1 MTETRTDL
9 VIQAK
14 AKGFQDAQQQASNV
28 IKAAAKAT
36 QDQIKGFA
44 ALGKNSQAYKKEIQ
58 GLEKSLKTLTIQQ
71 LAATKALE
79 GVAKGS
85 KIYEQLQKHLAGV
98 NKEYSQLASQKQK
111 IQELF
116 GPQGQPPLSARDM
129 SRGGFTQGLVQG
141 AFNTNLQRGPGM
153 WRQAAG
159 MSVGTMARGFAG
171 APFGGVQGFTQG
183 LAGIPIAGGAAAG
196 QFSNVVGFAEGALG
210 LQQAK
215 LGAIPFLGRNGG
227 MSGAGKERDRAIAAA
242 TKTTKQPISE
252 ASIEAAIQERM
263 PGILARGAQAGDFDF
278 DTGRGSRLASKEI
291 EKTKREMARKEAMS
305 SLDLTETVTT
315 TDNKAVRAAKSA
327 YQKALN
333 KPFAGI
339 REAGARF
346 GGMSEQ
352 EALQAFLP
360 ALQKAGGGIDTAQN
374 QNAIGATFAAQ
385 TRYGVGADVSGSFL
399 GGRRRGGSIG
409 GGANAGE
416 DIAKTIGDALS
427 LGLEGSEVSEY
438 LAQMAQHMDE
448 WKTTGIPLNLK
459 SMADL
464 SKSFSGMGFGGQR
477 GAVLGQ
483 QFAGAAQNL
492 TMSGVQ
498 DPMDLMML
506 QTVGGYQ
513 GGGMGKYLDAMEKLE
528 SLGGG
533 KGIGNKEVNSM
544 ISQISKAG
552 GGGDAGAWTVREA
565 FGKKGIRMGVAESRL
580 AVKASTDPD
589 SLNAG
594 ERAKLAGI
602 NAKMK
607 AGEEGAPG
615 DAAGLAQQAREAIKA
630 YAPAVKKAA
639 ELQNKQND
647 IGDKF
652 LGSVQKLQES
662 AQNINTAFS
671 TLASGGIKDAT
682 SAILNFTGAIDRAFA
697 GNL

>member
-9 VIQAK
+9 LIQAK
-14 AKGFQDAQQQASNV
+14 AKGFQDVQQQAANL
-28 IKAAAKAT
+28 IKAGAKAI
-36 QDQIKGFA
+36 QDQIKGYA
-44 ALGKNSQAYKKEIQ
+44 TLGKNSQAYKKEIQ
-58 GLEKSLKTLTIQQ
+58 SVEKSLKAVAVQQ
-71 LAATKALE
+71 LSALKAMEGVKKGTDLYNKLQESLE
-79 GVAKGS
+79 G
-85 KIYEQLQKHLAGV
+85 I
-98 NKEYSQLASQKQK
+98 NKEYDEIISKKTKL
-111 IQELF
+111 QEIF
-116 GPQGQPPLSARDM
+116 GGPSGGTGGGGSHPLTARDM
-129 SRGGFTQGLVQG
+129 SRGGFTQGFAQG
-141 AFNTNLQRGPGM
+141 AFGVNLQRGPGM

-159 MSVGTMARGFAG
+159 MSMGTMARGFAG

-183 LAGIPIAGGAAAG
+183 LAGIPGVGGMLAG
-196 QFSNVVGFAEGALG
+196 QFSNVTGFAEGALE
-210 LQQAK
+210 LQ
-215 LGAIPFLGRNGG
+215 R
-227 MSGAGKERDRAIAAA
+227 
-242 TKTTKQPISE
+242 
-252 ASIEAAIQERM
+252 
-263 PGILARGAQAGDFDF
+263 
-278 DTGRGSRLASKEI
+278 SRLASLPLFGGSGGSTSALARVEAERAKNVERTVYSKRVAYQTNKGLL
-291 EKTKREMARKEAMS
+291 EKNDVGMLAPGTGVGRGSGWNINKKREQTELFQSSQVDLDKAKAEINRKASKEA
-305 SLDLTETVTT
+305 
-315 TDNKAVRAAKSA
+315 SA
-327 YQKALN
+327 IRN
-333 KPFAGI
+333 KPFAGL
-339 REAGARF
+339 RQAGAEL

-352 EALQAFLP
+352 ESMQFFSSV
-360 ALQKAGGGIDTAQN
+360 LQKSGGSFADAQKNNMVGTA
-374 QNAIGATFAAQ
+374 FAAQ
-385 TRYGVGADVSGSFL
+385 TKYGISGDVSGSFL
-399 GGRRRGGSIG
+399 GAGRRGGIIG
-409 GGANAGE
+409 SEKNTGDELAM
-416 DIAKTIGDALS
+416 TISDALS
-427 LGLEGSEVSEY
+427 LSLEGSEVQDY

-448 WKTTGIPLNLK
+448 WKTTGIPLNPT
-459 SMADL
+459 SMNAL
-464 SKSFSGMGFGGQR
+464 SKSFSSMGFGGVR
-477 GAVLGQ
+477 GAVVGQ

-506 QTVGGYQ
+506 QTVGGYK
-513 GGGMGKYLDAMEKLE
+513 GGGMDKYLDAMEKLE

-580 AVKASTDPD
+580 AVKAATNPE
-589 SLNAG
+589 SLSDD
-594 ERAKLAGI
+594 ERAKLKGI
-602 NAKMK
+602 NAKMR

-697 GNL
+697 GSIR